1 MSEDVART
9 KRVVLL
15 TLGSNIEPEKNLF
28 EAFDLLDAELGIEKV
43 SGIYEAEAVGAP
55 GTPRF
60 LNAAIRVQ
68 TDQSPAELKS
78 QVIRPLEARLGRIR
92 TSDSNAPRTIDVD
105 IAVVGDLI
113 LLDAEAGLE
122 IPDPGILRWA
132 HVALPLRDV
141 APAFLHP
148 IEGVSLQEI
157 GNRFDGVGDVH
168 ERRDLRW
175 PQPHRRA

>member
-1 MSEDVART
+1 M
-9 KRVVLL
+9 VLL
-15 TLGSNIEPEKNLF
+15 TLGSNIEPEKNLL
-28 EAFDLLDAELGIEKV
+28 EALAILAHELDIEKV
-43 SGIYEAEAVGAP
+43 SGIYEGEAVGAP

-68 TDQSPAELKS
+68 TDRSPAELKS
-78 QVIRPLEARLGRIR
+78 EVIRPLEARLGRIR

-105 IAVVGDLI
+105 IAVVGDLVV
-113 LLDAEAGLE
+113 LDPEAGLD

-148 IEGVSLQEI
+148 VEGVSLQEI
-157 GNRFDGVGDVH
+157 GNRFEGMGDVH
-168 ERRDLRW
+168 ERPDLRW
-175 PQPHRRA
+175 PQPHRRP